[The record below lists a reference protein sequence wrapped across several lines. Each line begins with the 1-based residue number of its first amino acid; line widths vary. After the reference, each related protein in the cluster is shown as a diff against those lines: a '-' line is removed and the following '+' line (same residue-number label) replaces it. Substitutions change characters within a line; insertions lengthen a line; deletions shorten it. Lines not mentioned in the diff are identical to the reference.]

1 VSKEQAAFEEEMAK
15 VRAHNDN
22 LKVSERKSDRDN
34 SHADGTRNL
43 FDRDT

>member
-22 LKVSERKSDRDN
+22 LKVSEQRGDQQ
-34 SHADGTRNL
+34 L
-43 FDRDT
+43 